1 MMNVAGKKNIV
12 VGTAYFVLTLGL
24 GMFLMKMLQGQD
36 PLWMDS
42 PVRKMLAGAHLHG
55 SLEALINILFGYL
68 IYRFGARM
76 PLVSN
81 IASWLLIGGL
91 LHSGSAY
98 LAGIGMTAVKTVA
111 PFGAV
116 SLIAGIVLMLP
127 VLVKGVDSEYSD
139 SA

>member
-1 MMNVAGKKNIV
+1 MNIAGKKNIV

-24 GMFLMKMLQGQD
+24 GMFLVNMLMGQD

-42 PVRKMLAGAHLHG
+42 PVREMLAAAHSHG
-55 SLEALINILFGYL
+55 GLEALINVLFGYL

-76 PLVSN
+76 PLVSK
-81 IASWLLIGGL
+81 IASWLLLGGL

-98 LAGIGMTAVKTVA
+98 LAGIGLTAAEAVA

-116 SLIAGIVLMLP
+116 SLITGVVLMLP
-127 VLVKGVDSEYSD
+127 VLVKGVDSENSG